1 MHHADANVSRVLQ
14 AVFKR
19 GMFIRLQRI
28 VQFYLVVQIVDYW
41 FVQIEWQGDQAWK
54 SQVFEQAVEII
65 VVTAM
70 GFVFRPKQPGSG
82 AGGRGRYFLDAG
94 ADQGG
99 ALTRQVPFYEMSPVS
114 TPGRDSSG
122 TENSRGSQGVGQ
134 GAGGMPG
141 AVVVVNPNSGSVATS
156 ATQRYSVGQHV
167 RTPAGAADEQ
177 TQGRHRS
184 SSSAAVV
191 EMPSISFGTLGGTS
205 TAI

>member
-1 MHHADANVSRVLQ
+1 MCVQ

-19 GMFIRLQRI
+19 GMLIRLQRI

-41 FVQIEWQGDQAWK
+41 FVQVEWQGEQAWK

-82 AGGRGRYFLDAG
+82 TGGRGRYFLEAG

-99 ALTRQVPFYEMSPVS
+99 ASMRQVPFYEMSPVS
-114 TPGRDSSG
+114 ADATSSTGMDTPGG
-122 TENSRGSQGVGQ
+122 AQGRGP
-134 GAGGMPG
+134 GGSPG

-167 RTPAGAADEQ
+167 TPAGATE
-177 TQGRHRS
+177 GRHRS
-184 SSSAAVV
+184 SSSAAMV
-191 EMPSISFGTLGGTS
+191 EMPSISFGTLGGAS

>member
-1 MHHADANVSRVLQ
+1 MVPSDRVCPRAQLSHASFTGVVQ

-19 GMFIRLQRI
+19 GMLIRLQRI

-41 FVQIEWQGDQAWK
+41 FVQVEWQGEQAWK

-82 AGGRGRYFLDAG
+82 TGGRGRYFLEAG

-99 ALTRQVPFYEMSPVS
+99 VSMRQVPFYEMSPVS
-114 TPGRDSSG
+114 ADARSSTAMDTPG
-122 TENSRGSQGVGQ
+122 GS
-134 GAGGMPG
+134 PG

-156 ATQRYSVGQHV
+156 ATHRYSVGQHV
-167 RTPAGAADEQ
+167 RAPALQE
-177 TQGRHRS
+177 RHRS
-184 SSSAAVV
+184 SASAAMV
-191 EMPSISFGTLGGTS
+191 EMPSISFGTLGGAS